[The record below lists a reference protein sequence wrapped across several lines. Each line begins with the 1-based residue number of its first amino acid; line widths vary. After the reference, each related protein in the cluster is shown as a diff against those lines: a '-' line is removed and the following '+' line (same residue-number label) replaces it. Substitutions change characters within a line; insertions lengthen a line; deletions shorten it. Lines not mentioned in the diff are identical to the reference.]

1 MKKHLKVL
9 VPVLVLLVAALIY
22 TRPQTIE
29 QRWDEIDLSQ
39 CTQISGRY
47 YIYDADDGKGK
58 EDLLF
63 TITADDPE
71 FSKIIEKIDTAG
83 FKTRL
88 RNLLPTG
95 TRTHSYREGDFHWE
109 VEFHFDNDIELPSGS
124 IVHGSRVRIDNF
136 FGDLTID
143 FLDSNNIRVKIAD
156 QKQWLAEILELIAIA
171 EK

>member
-71 FSKIIEKIDTAG
+71 FSKIIEMMDTAG

-95 TRTHSYREGDFHWE
+95 TRTHSYRE
-109 VEFHFDNDIELPSGS
+109 
-124 IVHGSRVRIDNF
+124 
-136 FGDLTID
+136 
-143 FLDSNNIRVKIAD
+143 
-156 QKQWLAEILELIAIA
+156 
-171 EK
+171 